1 MGKYLSDGGL
11 EHLSS
16 YLQTDDVTIERAA
29 NGSLKLSTGQTVWY
43 GHRED
48 WESLSPTEKAKYGI
62 VIFDDDGTT
71 ITVDSALSTTSENPV
86 QNKVITV
93 ELNKK
98 ANTEDLATVATSGNY
113 NDLSSK
119 PTIPTKTSDLTN
131 DSNFVESTD
140 LASVATSG
148 SYNDL
153 SNKPTIPTVNNGTLT
168 IQKNGTAVETFTAN
182 SSTNKTAN
190 ITVPTKT
197 SDLTN
202 DSNFVESTDLASVA
216 TSGSYNDLSNKPT
229 IDSALSSTSTNAVQ
243 NKVIKGALDGK
254 QDALT
259 NPLTQSDVVN
269 NLTSTSSTLP
279 LSAKQGKALNDKFAN
294 YQPLLTNPLT
304 KADVVN
310 GLTSTVTNVPL
321 SAAQGKV
328 LNDKFAS
335 YQPLLTNPLTKSD
348 VVNNLTTTT
357 TNVPLSAAQGKNL
370 NTNKQPKTLATPLTL
385 GGVQYTTVES
395 FLGLQSIS
403 LYFLIF
409 HPRYLHLS

>member
-1 MGKYLSDGGL
+1 MNKYLDLGGL
-11 EHLSS
+11 EHLSD
-16 YLQTDDVTIERAA
+16 YLQTDDVTIERAS

-43 GHRED
+43 GHRAD

-93 ELNKK
+93 EVNKK

-113 NDLSSK
+113 NDLSNK

-140 LASVATSG
+140 LAAVATSG

-153 SNKPTIPTVNNGTLT
+153 
-168 IQKNGTAVETFTAN
+168 A
-182 SSTNKTAN
+182 
-190 ITVPTKT
+190 
-197 SDLTN
+197 
-202 DSNFVESTDLASVA
+202 
-216 TSGSYNDLSNKPT
+216 NKPT

-259 NPLTQSDVVN
+259 NPLT
-269 NLTSTSSTLP
+269 
-279 LSAKQGKALNDKFAN
+279 
-294 YQPLLTNPLT
+294 
-304 KADVVN
+304 
-310 GLTSTVTNVPL
+310 
-321 SAAQGKV
+321 
-328 LNDKFAS
+328 
-335 YQPLLTNPLTKSD
+335 KSD

-357 TNVPLSAAQGKNL
+357 TNVPLSAAQGKAL
-370 NTNKQPKTLATPLTL
+370 NNNKQPKTLATPLTL
-385 GGVQYTTVES
+385 GGQQYTTVES
-395 FLGLQSIS
+395 FLGAVKNIVQATS
-403 LYFLIF
+403 YWNGGA
-409 HPRYLHLS
+409 

>member
-1 MGKYLSDGGL
+1 MSKYLDLGGL
-11 EHLSS
+11 EHLSD
-16 YLQTDDVTIERAA
+16 YLQTDDVTIERAS

-43 GHRED
+43 GHRAD

-98 ANTEDLATVATSGNY
+98 VDTEDLAA
-113 NDLSSK
+113 
-119 PTIPTKTSDLTN
+119 
-131 DSNFVESTD
+131 
-140 LASVATSG
+140 
-148 SYNDL
+148 
-153 SNKPTIPTVNNGTLT
+153 
-168 IQKNGTAVETFTAN
+168 
-182 SSTNKTAN
+182 
-190 ITVPTKT
+190 
-197 SDLTN
+197 
-202 DSNFVESTDLASVA
+202 VA

-254 QDALT
+254 QDA
-259 NPLTQSDVVN
+259 
-269 NLTSTSSTLP
+269 
-279 LSAKQGKALNDKFAN
+279 
-294 YQPLLTNPLT
+294 
-304 KADVVN
+304 
-310 GLTSTVTNVPL
+310 
-321 SAAQGKV
+321 
-328 LNDKFAS
+328 
-335 YQPLLTNPLTKSD
+335 LTNPLTKSD

-395 FLGLQSIS
+395 FLGAVKDIVQTTS
-403 LYFLIF
+403 YWNGGA
-409 HPRYLHLS
+409 